1 MAIDANITSPLLGFV
16 ADVIT
21 SHLRKSDDFNSN
33 STELLLFDSGGI
45 AGDGNPLFIGEY
57 FGEDADDPL
66 AANNLLMPTWAYR
79 LTAAYLLF
87 ISVLGLIMNVV
98 VVIVILND
106 SQVIAI
112 LDLIALRLK

>member
-21 SHLRKSDDFNSN
+21 SHLRKSADDFNSN

-45 AGDGNPLFIGEY
+45 AGDGNPFIIGEY
-57 FGEDADDPL
+57 FGEDANDPL
-66 AANNLLMPTWAYR
+66 AANNLLMPTWAYQ

-106 SQVIAI
+106 LQVNCHS
-112 LDLIALRLK
+112 